1 MDYDHDT
8 AELTPV
14 DEYDFAKVQLDESAG
29 FVEHFQQYL
38 NGEISDLIVD
48 ETNPYAIQFPRTLL
62 ISKPG
67 EIDGKE
73 PMTFFT
79 RIILQGVIEK
89 PDVKSYWLTREVLST
104 PAFGDVMGRDCFFM
118 LIMNLL
124 HLTDNEA
131 PVNGHPKLR
140 KHRLV
145 LIRLTEKFR
154 TLYTPEQNV
163 SVGERLLCFKG
174 RLSWKQHMPVSA
186 FCLMRVI

>member
-1 MDYDHDT
+1 MGSP
-8 AELTPV
+8 E
-14 DEYDFAKVQLDESAG
+14 FKVQLEESAG

-118 LIMNLL
+118 LIMKLL

-131 PVNGHPKLR
+131 PVDGHPKLR
-140 KHRLV
+140 KQGLV
-145 LIRLTEKFR
+145 LTRLTEKFQ

-163 SVGERLLCFKG
+163 SVDERLLCFRG